1 MKAISL
7 SALNMRVIFPALSA
21 ALLVALFATPY
32 MGAATFAYA
41 LMATGLFFRKSNRF
55 LHRKLMFSAMGI
67 DLSLVLLLELQR
79 SAVETVV
86 ALKLGPWQFA
96 HVLASTLALLL
107 YGPMIYLGKT
117 LWEKNNPR
125 LQQLHRGL
133 GILTFL
139 LRTVGFLLMF
149 SLLDK
154 T

>member
-1 MKAISL
+1 M
-7 SALNMRVIFPALSA
+7 NGRVVLPALSSA
-21 ALLVALFATPY
+21 TLVALFCTPY
-32 MGAATFAYA
+32 MGVATFAYA
-41 LMATGLFFRKSNRF
+41 LMVTGLFFRKSDRF

-96 HVLASTLALLL
+96 HVVASTLALLL

-125 LQQLHRGL
+125 LRRLHRNL

-139 LRTVGFLLMF
+139 LRTIGFTLMF

-154 T
+154 A